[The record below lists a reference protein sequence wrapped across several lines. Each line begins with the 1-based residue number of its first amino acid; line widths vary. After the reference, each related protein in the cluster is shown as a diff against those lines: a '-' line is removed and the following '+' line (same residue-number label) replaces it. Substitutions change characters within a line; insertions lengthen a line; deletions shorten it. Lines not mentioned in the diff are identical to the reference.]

1 MLNVQKTR
9 LFMRDLEK
17 MEARGVD
24 VSKIDPVVE
33 LLAQRKPL
41 PPKYRDHAL
50 RGNWIGYR
58 ECHIEPDWL
67 LIYFINGKE
76 LTLVL
81 SRTGSHSDFR
91 F

>member
-1 MLNVQKTR
+1 MLTPLKTTR
-9 LFMRDLEK
+9 YEHDIARMAKRGKKFDELDKVIGMLCREEK
-17 MEARGVD
+17 
-24 VSKIDPVVE
+24 
-33 LLAQRKPL
+33 L
-41 PPKYRDHAL
+41 PEKYRDHAL